1 MTKRMYSIARRVV
14 PLLGAGMLLQ
24 AGGCTFDNNAL
35 LTGLVTTI
43 ANNFISSYVFGSFN
57 LVGP

>member
-24 AGGCTFDNNAL
+24 AGGCTLDTNTL
-35 LTGLVTTI
+35 LSGLTTAI
-43 ANNFISSYVFGSFN
+43 ASNLISSFVFGYFN

>member
-24 AGGCTFDNNAL
+24 AGGCTLDSTAL
-35 LTGLVTTI
+35 LTGLTNAI
-43 ANNFISSYVFGSFN
+43 ASNLISSFVFGSFN

>member
-24 AGGCTFDNNAL
+24 AGGCTIDTKTL
-35 LTGLVTTI
+35 LTQLTTAI